1 MPLYSDMG
9 QNSRARFVIFQ
20 SEADQGVHLP
30 YDLDITFLDMER
42 FLVTAWR
49 LARSTVAGH
58 WSALNSRFFGGEL
71 APCPIC
77 IAPHRPMGTR
87 LRKSKPLGLATPMRR
102 SDIPRD

>member
-42 FLVTAWR
+42 FLVTPGGSLGAR
-49 LARSTVAGH
+49 SPAIGARSTAASSVVSLRPAQSVLPHISPWARGGGVAV
-58 WSALNSRFFGGEL
+58 
-71 APCPIC
+71 
-77 IAPHRPMGTR
+77 T
-87 LRKSKPLGLATPMRR
+87 
-102 SDIPRD
+102 